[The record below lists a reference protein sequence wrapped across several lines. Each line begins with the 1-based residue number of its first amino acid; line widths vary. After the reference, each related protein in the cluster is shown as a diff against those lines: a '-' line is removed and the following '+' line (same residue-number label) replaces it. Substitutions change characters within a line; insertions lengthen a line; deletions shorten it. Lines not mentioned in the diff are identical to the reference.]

1 MQKSHELESTLLLFL
16 SSCPSGLTQSDIRA
30 VDKYFR
36 NAFGQ
41 WEEFLNEAIFENESN
56 ELPISERDIIGN
68 SDTQNIGFK
77 HYFKFIHSKRNAKMN
92 ENVFVLDKEAR
103 RFINQYILPSRLQ
116 DRQLHLY
123 RFLKYFSVLGRH
135 LIRKFGNFGQRRDFG
150 LNLASAQID
159 YGLFAAMS

>member
-1 MQKSHELESTLLLFL
+1 
-16 SSCPSGLTQSDIRA
+16 
-30 VDKYFR
+30 
-36 NAFGQ
+36 
-41 WEEFLNEAIFENESN
+41 
-56 ELPISERDIIGN
+56 
-68 SDTQNIGFK
+68 
-77 HYFKFIHSKRNAKMN
+77 MN

-135 LIRKFGNFGQRRDFG
+135 LIRKLGNFGQRRDFD